1 MIVINHN
8 IFIRLNNDKINYL
21 QKKSTRNKEN
31 SKKKKTRS
39 TQGSLSFLAHRHLN
53 VSYSNFE
60 IRNLKKIQYLYFHNN
75 CRVRMMGLWAPR

>member
-8 IFIRLNNDKINYL
+8 IFIRLNNEKINYL
-21 QKKSTRNKEN
+21 QKKSNRNKEN

-39 TQGSLSFLAHRHLN
+39 TQGYLSFLAHRHLN

-60 IRNLKKIQYLYFHNN
+60 ILNLK
-75 CRVRMMGLWAPR
+75 

>member
-8 IFIRLNNDKINYL
+8 IFIKLNNDKINYL

-60 IRNLKKIQYLYFHNN
+60 VLNLK
-75 CRVRMMGLWAPR
+75 

>member
-8 IFIRLNNDKINYL
+8 IFIRLTNDKIYYL
-21 QKKSTRNKEN
+21 QKKSNRNKEN

-39 TQGSLSFLAHRHLN
+39 TQGSLSFLGHRHLN

-60 IRNLKKIQYLYFHNN
+60 VLNLK
-75 CRVRMMGLWAPR
+75 

>member
-8 IFIRLNNDKINYL
+8 IFIRLKNDKINYL
-21 QKKSTRNKEN
+21 QKKSNRNKEN

-60 IRNLKKIQYLYFHNN
+60 ILNLK
-75 CRVRMMGLWAPR
+75 

>member
-8 IFIRLNNDKINYL
+8 IFIRLNNDTINYL
-21 QKKSTRNKEN
+21 QKKFNRNKEN

-60 IRNLKKIQYLYFHNN
+60 ILNLQ
-75 CRVRMMGLWAPR
+75 

>member
-21 QKKSTRNKEN
+21 QKKSNRNKEN

-60 IRNLKKIQYLYFHNN
+60 ILKLK
-75 CRVRMMGLWAPR
+75 

>member
-21 QKKSTRNKEN
+21 QKKSNRNKEN

-39 TQGSLSFLAHRHLN
+39 TQGSLSFLAYRHLN

-60 IRNLKKIQYLYFHNN
+60 VLNLK
-75 CRVRMMGLWAPR
+75 

>member
-8 IFIRLNNDKINYL
+8 IFIKLNNDKINYL

-60 IRNLKKIQYLYFHNN
+60 VFNLK
-75 CRVRMMGLWAPR
+75 

>member
-8 IFIRLNNDKINYL
+8 IFIRLNNDTINYL
-21 QKKSTRNKEN
+21 QKKSNRNKEN

-60 IRNLKKIQYLYFHNN
+60 ILNLK
-75 CRVRMMGLWAPR
+75 

>member
-21 QKKSTRNKEN
+21 QKKSNRNKEN

-39 TQGSLSFLAHRHLN
+39 TQGSLSLLAHRHLN

-60 IRNLKKIQYLYFHNN
+60 ILNLK
-75 CRVRMMGLWAPR
+75 

>member
-21 QKKSTRNKEN
+21 QKKSNRNKEN

-39 TQGSLSFLAHRHLN
+39 TQGSLSFLAHRHLK

-60 IRNLKKIQYLYFHNN
+60 ILYLK
-75 CRVRMMGLWAPR
+75 

>member
-8 IFIRLNNDKINYL
+8 IFIRLNNDRINYL
-21 QKKSTRNKEN
+21 QKKSDRNKEN

-60 IRNLKKIQYLYFHNN
+60 ILNLQ
-75 CRVRMMGLWAPR
+75 

>member
-60 IRNLKKIQYLYFHNN
+60 VLNLK
-75 CRVRMMGLWAPR
+75 

>member
-60 IRNLKKIQYLYFHNN
+60 ILNLK
-75 CRVRMMGLWAPR
+75 

>member
-8 IFIRLNNDKINYL
+8 IFIRLNNDTINYL
-21 QKKSTRNKEN
+21 QKKSDRNKEN

-60 IRNLKKIQYLYFHNN
+60 ILNLQ
-75 CRVRMMGLWAPR
+75 

>member
-60 IRNLKKIQYLYFHNN
+60 ILNFK
-75 CRVRMMGLWAPR
+75 